1 MKSTAAE
8 ALLAPS
14 EPAGMTPTE
23 RRASVALAAI
33 YALRM
38 LGLFLI
44 LPVFAV
50 YAHTLPGGAEPSMIG
65 LAIGI
70 YGLTQAALQIVFG
83 RASDRFGRKPVIVF
97 GLGLFALGS
106 FVAAIAHSIEWIIV
120 GRAIQGAG
128 AISAAITALVADAT
142 RDRQRSKAMAMI
154 GASIGVTFAASMV
167 AAPLLYGAIGMPGIF
182 ALTGALA
189 IAAIGVVKFVVPDVP
204 QPALGARVPFRE
216 VLANRQLLR
225 LDFGIFALHVAQ
237 AAMFVVVPV
246 LLVDV
251 AGVPV
256 VEHWK
261 LYLPAVTVAFVLMV
275 PAIIAAER
283 GGRMRRVF
291 VGAIVL
297 MALVEAVASRF
308 ATGQLPVDF
317 WTMLALLLGF
327 FIAFNVLEAL
337 LPSLVSKIAPPAA
350 KGTALGVYNTV
361 QSLGVS
367 AGGSLGGWVATHFG
381 RAAVFEVCAGLMVVW
396 AIAALGMRVPVHSR

>member
-1 MKSTAAE
+1 
-8 ALLAPS
+8 
-14 EPAGMTPTE
+14 MTPTE
-23 RRASVALAAI
+23 RRASTALASI

-50 YAHTLPGGAEPSMIG
+50 YAHSLPGGASPAMVG

-70 YGLTQAALQIVFG
+70 YGLTQAALQIAFG
-83 RASDRFGRKPVIVF
+83 RASDHYGRKPVIVA
-97 GLGLFALGS
+97 GLALFALGS
-106 FVAAIAHSIEWIIV
+106 FVAALAHSIELIIV

-128 AISAAITALVADAT
+128 AISAAITALIADAT
-142 RDRQRSKAMAMI
+142 RDQQRSKAMAMV

-167 AAPLLYGAIGMPGIF
+167 IAPLLYGAIGMPGIF

-189 IAAIGVVKFVVPDVP
+189 IAAIGVVQFVVPDVP
-204 QPALGARVPFRE
+204 QPALGQRVPFSQ
-216 VLANRQLLR
+216 VLADRQLLR

-237 AAMFVVVPV
+237 SAMFVVVPV

-256 VEHWK
+256 TEHWK
-261 LYLPAVTVAFVLMV
+261 LYLPAVSVAFVLMV
-275 PAIIAAER
+275 PAIIKAER
-283 GGRMRRVF
+283 GGQMRAVF
-291 VGAIVL
+291 VGAIAL
-297 MALVEAVASRF
+297 MALLEAVSSQFASG
-308 ATGQLPVDF
+308 ALPVNF
-317 WTMLALLLGF
+317 TTMLGLLTVF

-367 AGGSLGGWVATHFG
+367 AGGSLGGWIATHFG
-381 RAAVFEVCAGLMVVW
+381 RAAVFEACAGLMVLW
-396 AIAALGMRVPVHSR
+396 AIAAFGMRVPVRR

>member
-1 MKSTAAE
+1 MKSSAAE
-8 ALLAPS
+8 VMPAPS
-14 EPAGMTPTE
+14 DAGMTPTE
-23 RRASVALAAI
+23 LRASVSLASI

-50 YAHTLPGGAEPSMIG
+50 YAHTLPGGADATRIG

-83 RASDRFGRKPVIVF
+83 RASDRFGRKPVIIA
-97 GLGLFALGS
+97 GLVLFAIGS
-106 FVAAIAHSIEWIIV
+106 FVAAIATDLNWIIV

-128 AISAAITALVADAT
+128 AISAAITALIADST
-142 RDRQRSKAMAMI
+142 RDRQRSKAMAMV
-154 GASIGVTFAASMV
+154 GATIGVTFAVSMV
-167 AAPLLYGAIGMPGIF
+167 AAPLLYGVIGMPGIF
-182 ALTGALA
+182 TLTGVLA
-189 IAAIGVVKFVVPDVP
+189 IAAIGVVKFIVPDVP
-204 QPALGARVPFRE
+204 QPALGQRVPFAQ
-216 VLANRQLLR
+216 VLADRQLLR

-251 AGVPV
+251 ANVPV

-261 LYLPAVTVAFVLMV
+261 LYLPAVTAAFVLMV
-275 PAIIAAER
+275 PAIISAER
-283 GGRMRRVF
+283 GGRMRTIF
-291 VGAIVL
+291 VGAVVL

-308 ATGQLPVDF
+308 AVGVLPVNF
-317 WTMLALLLGF
+317 WTMLGLLMAF

-381 RAAVFEVCAGLMVVW
+381 RAAVFEACAGLMLIW
-396 AIAALGMRVPVHSR
+396 ALVAIGMRVPAPRH